1 VRDEKVRGCRSHG
14 EEEDEMKRGILKA
27 RREARRIC
35 SVKQAFILSVLAFAL
50 WGAGSA
56 EARTLTADVV
66 ALDQVYFY
74 NRFGSYNPAGMIYAL
89 RRDVVDSLSG
99 EPIGQGGVPGQVMLR
114 PDKRPRPMV
123 LRANVGD
130 TLVVRFTNLL
140 DPVRPSGDSPAT
152 RSASMA
158 AVGVT
163 TTGDTG
169 VSGVDPGAS
178 ATYTWRCEREGTHL
192 IFSNAAPAGGE
203 GDGGSA
209 VQGLFGALHCEPQG
223 SKWYRSQ
230 VKSSQLAQAT
240 VGLLPTGHPRLDYEA
255 VDSSGTPILNMLK
268 GTEIVH
274 SDLNALI
281 VGFQERDDG
290 LEATPEGGFREFTA
304 IYHDEIK
311 AVQAFALLEEEQ
323 LKGARDGF
331 AINYGSSGMG
341 AILLANR
348 QGIGPSKECVG
359 CSYEEFFLT
368 SWANGDPAL
377 LVQYEDDPA
386 NVHHSYLNDNVKFRI
401 LHGGVKET
409 HVHHLHAHQWLGATE
424 EGENST
430 YLDSQTLGPMQNY
443 TTEILYGGSGNRNRT
458 PGDSI
463 FHCHL
468 YPHFAQGMWALWRT
482 HDSFEDG
489 TRRLPDGEHGAG
501 TDPFTGNTS
510 GGTPIPAVVPLPQEA
525 MPPMPTY
532 GANAFPGYPFY
543 IAGRAGHRPPQPPFE
558 PVVDAGLPR
567 HLMTGGSRVTRELLG
582 RDADFS
588 VVQNVLQIQLLEH
601 EGTPLERAAMEFHA
615 APAGHA
621 SLTPEGNPATFKVN
635 GLPPVPGAPFADPCP
650 PGQITGTRNYH
661 VSAIQLD
668 LLVNSQGWHDPQ
680 ARINVLDSDVSQFE
694 GKSSTAS
701 PFFFRANSGE
711 CINFFH
717 TNRTPREL
725 ERDDFQVRTPT
736 DTIGQHIHLVKFDV
750 TSSDGSANGW
760 NYEDGTLARQEV
772 EERIRASK
780 APGGWALDP
789 LGNPVELAATGQY
802 QTTVQRWWADPLLN
816 RLGKDRTIRT
826 VFSHDH
832 FSPSS
837 IQHHGFYSAL
847 LIEPEGSQWL
857 ASHSLEDLSQPMDP
871 ARGVGTQMRIAA
883 ASDKDTHPDYREFAL
898 AVADFAIVYDPTTS
912 PRPGTIR
919 PEFGNPVNP
928 PELPEAISAED
939 PGTFLVNY
947 RHEPIPLRIGMF
959 DPQDGSFLGLK
970 PGKAGNM
977 AYVFDSSVH
986 GDPFTEIFKAYEGDR
1001 VVLRLIQGAQEE
1013 QHVFSVN
1020 AMRWPRE
1027 QNESNSLVVGA
1038 QEIGI
1043 SEHFELAMGLVDES
1057 TRTSE
1062 TADYLYHFN
1071 STDDFW
1077 NGAWGLIR
1085 SFSTPDA
1092 RDPSTGQ
1099 RIGDTLQ
1106 ALPDNPDGR
1115 LTVLKRDERR
1125 FLRGCPP
1132 ALSSRVRRYQVEAW
1146 AARDLLPGGAVNY
1159 NAERSLED
1167 PSGLLF
1173 IHAVDRAD
1181 YMAGLKEPEPLVI
1194 RANAGECIEVTLTNM
1209 LPFETPDHAGDAR
1222 LAPITAMDADMFPP
1236 SNRVSLHPQLVD
1248 YDPRRGDG
1256 MNVGWN
1262 TSQAGFPA
1270 DQTVGPGQSITYRWY
1285 AGVMELVKGARGQDR
1300 KRGKPREYG
1309 AVPLI
1314 SGADVIKHAGQ
1325 GLVGAL
1331 IIEPRNSRYRDP
1343 VTGAALSRNRNHLSA
1358 RVHAPVRF
1366 GGKFLE
1372 HVLVY
1377 QAGLNLL
1384 QEGLPMPDH
1393 FIADDAEDAG
1403 EKGINY
1409 KTEPFT
1415 LRLGLGADA
1424 DTNDSVYPEDFF
1436 LGPVSTPVLSAKA
1449 GEKVRFRVLF
1459 PAGPARQTSF
1469 ILYGHDYPDGG
1480 RPGFLS
1486 SGAGLLA
1493 PGKALTAEPF
1503 GGAKAGTWLY
1513 RAGPNFHFSQGM
1525 WGRFEVR

>member
-1 VRDEKVRGCRSHG
+1 MRKSLKPFRRSQKLLFGRG
-14 EEEDEMKRGILKA
+14 
-27 RREARRIC
+27 
-35 SVKQAFILSVLAFAL
+35 VFILGLLVLGC
-50 WGAGSA
+50 WGAASA
-56 EARTLTADVV
+56 QARTLTADVV

-99 EPIGQGGVPGQVMLR
+99 EPIGQAGTPGQVMLR
-114 PDKRPRPMV
+114 PDRRPRPLV

-140 DPVRPSGDSPAT
+140 DPVRPSEDSPAT
-152 RSASMA
+152 RFASMV

-163 TTGDTG
+163 TSGDTG
-169 VSGVDPGAS
+169 ISGVGPGDS
-178 ATYTWRCEREGTHL
+178 TTYTWSCEREGTHL

-209 VQGLFGALHCEPQG
+209 VQGLFGALHCEPRG

-230 VKSSQLAQAT
+230 VQASEMAQAT
-240 VGLLPTGHPRLDYEA
+240 VGYLPTGHPRLDYEA
-255 VDSSGTPILNMLK
+255 IDPSGTPILNMLK

-281 VGFQERDDG
+281 VGFQQNDDG
-290 LEATPEGGFREFTA
+290 IEATAEGSFREFTA

-311 AVQAFALLEEEQ
+311 AVQAFALLEQEQ
-323 LKGARDGF
+323 LKGVRDGF

-341 AILLANR
+341 PILLANR
-348 QGIGPSKECVG
+348 QSLGPAKDCVG
-359 CSYEEFFLT
+359 CSYEEFFLS
-368 SWANGDPAL
+368 SWVNGDPAL
-377 LVQYEDDPA
+377 RVEYEHDPA
-386 NVHHSYLNDNVKFRI
+386 NVHHSYLNDNVKFRV

-409 HVHHLHAHQWLGATE
+409 HVHHLHGHQWLGATE
-424 EGENST
+424 NRENST

-443 TTEILYGGSGNRNRT
+443 TTEILYGGSGNRNKT
-458 PGDSI
+458 PGDAI

-468 YPHFAQGMWALWRT
+468 YPHFAQGMWALWRI
-482 HDSFEDG
+482 HDTFEDG
-489 TRRLPDGEHGAG
+489 SRRLPDGEHGPG
-501 TDPFTGNTS
+501 TDPLSGLTS
-510 GGTPIPAVVPLPQEA
+510 GGTPIPAVVPMPQRA
-525 MPPMPTY
+525 MVPMPTY
-532 GANAFPGYPFY
+532 GPNAFPGYPFY
-543 IAGRAGHRPPQPPFE
+543 IAGRAGHRPPQPPLE

-567 HLMTGGSRVTRELLG
+567 HIMTGGARITKELLG
-582 RDADFS
+582 READFS
-588 VVQNVLQIQLLEH
+588 VVHTALQIQLLEK
-601 EGTPLERAAMEFHA
+601 EGTTLERAAMDFHA
-615 APAGHA
+615 AAGGHP
-621 SLTPEGNPATFKVN
+621 SMTPEGNPATLAVN

-650 PGQITGTRNYH
+650 PGKTTGTRNYH

-668 LLVNSQGWHDPQ
+668 LLVNSHGWHDPQ
-680 ARINVLDSDVSQFE
+680 ARINVLDSDVELFE
-694 GKSSTAS
+694 GKSTTAS

-725 ERDDFQVRTPT
+725 ERDDYQVRSPT
-736 DTIGQHIHLVKFDV
+736 DTIGQHIHLVKFDL

-772 EERIRASK
+772 EERIRASRE
-780 APGGWALDP
+780 PGGWALDP
-789 LGNPVELAATGQY
+789 QGNPVQLFATGQY

-816 RLGKDRTIRT
+816 QLGKDRTIRT
-826 VFSHDH
+826 AFTHDH

-837 IQHHGFYSAL
+837 IQQHGFYSAL

-857 ASHSLEDLSQPMDP
+857 AANSLEDLSQPMDP
-871 ARGVGTQMRIAA
+871 ARGVGTQMRIVN
-883 ASDKDTHPDYREFAL
+883 ASQKDTHPDYREFAL
-898 AVADFAIVYDPTTS
+898 AVADFAIVYDPTTT

-928 PELPEAISAED
+928 PLLPEAISAED

-947 RHEPIPLRIGMF
+947 RHEPIPLRVGLF
-959 DPQDGSFLGLK
+959 DPQDGSFLGTK
-970 PGKAGNM
+970 PGKAGDM

-1013 QHVFSVN
+1013 QHVVSIN
-1020 AMRWPRE
+1020 AMRWSRE

-1038 QEIGI
+1038 QELGL
-1043 SEHFELAMGLVDES
+1043 SEHFELAMGLMDES
-1057 TRTSE
+1057 ARTSE

-1071 STDDFW
+1071 ATDDFW
-1077 NGAWGLIR
+1077 NGAWGFIR
-1085 SFSTPDA
+1085 SFSSPDA
-1092 RDPSTGQ
+1092 RDPATGQ

-1106 ALPDNPDGR
+1106 ALPENPDGR

-1132 ALSSRVRRYQVEAW
+1132 ALASRVRRYQVEAW
-1146 AARDLLPGGAVNY
+1146 AARDLLPAGAIRY
-1159 NAERSLED
+1159 NSEHSVED
-1167 PSGLLF
+1167 PSGMLF
-1173 IHAVDRAD
+1173 IHAADREA
-1181 YMAGLKEPEPLVI
+1181 YMLGLKEPEPLVI
-1194 RANAGECIEVTLTNM
+1194 RANAGECIEVTLTNR
-1209 LPFETPDHAGDAR
+1209 LPGEIPDHEGDAR
-1222 LAPITAMDADMFPP
+1222 LVPITAMEADMFRP

-1256 MNVGWN
+1256 VNVGWN
-1262 TSQAGFPA
+1262 TSQPGFPA

-1285 AGVMELVKGARGQDR
+1285 AGVMELGKRAGGQDR
-1300 KRGKPREYG
+1300 KRARPREYG
-1309 AVPLI
+1309 PIPLI
-1314 SGADVIKHAGQ
+1314 SGADVIKHPGQ

-1343 VTGAALSRNRNHLSA
+1343 VTGAALSRNRNYLSA
-1358 RVHAPVRF
+1358 RIQAPVRF
-1366 GGKFLE
+1366 GGNFLE

-1384 QEGLPMPDH
+1384 KEGLAMPEH
-1393 FIADDAEDAG
+1393 FMADDAEDSG
-1403 EKGINY
+1403 EMGINY

-1415 LRLGLGADA
+1415 LRLGLEADQ
-1424 DTNDSVYPEDFF
+1424 DTNDTVYPQDFF
-1436 LGPVSTPVLSAKA
+1436 LGPISTPVLTAKP
-1449 GEKVRFRVLF
+1449 GERVRFRVLF

-1469 ILYGHDYPDGG
+1469 FLYGHDYPDAG

-1486 SGAGLLA
+1486 SGSSLLA
-1493 PGKALTAEPF
+1493 PGKAVTAEPF
-1503 GGAKAGTWLY
+1503 GGAKAGTWIF
-1513 RAGPNFHFSQGM
+1513 RAGPNFHFSRGM